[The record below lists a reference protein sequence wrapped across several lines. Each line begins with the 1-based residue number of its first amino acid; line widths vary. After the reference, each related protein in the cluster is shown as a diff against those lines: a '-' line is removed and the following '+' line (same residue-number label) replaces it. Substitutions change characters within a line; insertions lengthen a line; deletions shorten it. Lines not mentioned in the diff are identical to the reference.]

1 MGIAA
6 AETAGTGIGAP
17 DLGRVAP
24 PDDIRRLRGLVA
36 QMGGLAEQAIAE
48 AMTALARGDAELA
61 TSIRT
66 ADRQIDAMAAEVERS
81 VVQLLGG
88 RTLGGIEL
96 REAIGAL
103 KIAAVIERIADY
115 AKNIAKRVP
124 TIAATGRIGPID
136 LLPTMGRM
144 AGEMVRDALDAFAAR
159 DPASA
164 AEVCRRD
171 RALDE
176 VHAGVFRM
184 LVEHMA
190 ANPATV
196 EQAAHLLFVAKNLER
211 IGDHATNLAE
221 MVYFAATGEQMAERQ
236 RGASA
241 G

>member
-1 MGIAA
+1 MTNHVPGF
-6 AETAGTGIGAP
+6 
-17 DLGRVAP
+17 GRVVP
-24 PDDIRRLRGLVA
+24 PDDIRRLRGVVA

-61 TSIRT
+61 TSIRA
-66 ADRQIDAMAAEVERS
+66 ADHRIDAMAAEVERA
-81 VVQLLGG
+81 VVEIIARRSPTGV
-88 RTLGGIEL
+88 EL
-96 REAIGAL
+96 REALAAL

-124 TIAATGRIGPID
+124 LIATDGR
-136 LLPTMGRM
+136 LRSNVALPAMGRM

-159 DPASA
+159 DPVSA
-164 AEVCRRD
+164 AEVCLRD
-171 RALDE
+171 QALDE
-176 VHAGVFRM
+176 VHAGVFRA

-190 ANPATV
+190 THPATV

-221 MVYFAATGEQMAERQ
+221 MVYFAATGEQMTERR
-236 RGASA
+236 RGAAA

>member
-1 MGIAA
+1 MATRMGSTASDGNGIARA
-6 AETAGTGIGAP
+6 
-17 DLGRVAP
+17 AP

-61 TSIRT
+61 SSIRL
-66 ADRQIDAMAAEVERS
+66 ADRRVDAMAAEVERT
-81 VVQLLGG
+81 VVEIIGG
-88 RTLGGIEL
+88 RAPDGVDL
-96 REAIGAL
+96 REAIAAL

-124 TIAATGRIGPID
+124 LIAADRFGPLD
-136 LLPTMGRM
+136 ALPAMGRM

-176 VHAGVFRM
+176 VHAGVFRT
-184 LVEHMA
+184 LVAHMA
-190 ANPATV
+190 THPATV

-221 MVYFAATGEQMAERQ
+221 MVHFAATGEQMVERQ
-236 RGASA
+236 RGAAA

>member
-1 MGIAA
+1 MA
-6 AETAGTGIGAP
+6 TGIGLQNGIGP
-17 DLGRVAP
+17 ERGVP
-24 PDDIRRLRGLVA
+24 PSDDIRRLRGLVA

-48 AMTALARGDAELA
+48 AMTALSRGDTELA
-61 TSIRT
+61 TSIRA
-66 ADRQIDAMAAEVERS
+66 ADRRIDAMAAEVERA
-81 VVQLLGG
+81 VVRILARGVP
-88 RTLGGIEL
+88 GGIDL
-96 REAIGAL
+96 REAIAAL

-124 TIAATGRIGPID
+124 LIATDARLRPPD
-136 LLPTMGRM
+136 AFPSMGRM

-171 RALDE
+171 QALDE
-176 VHAGVFRM
+176 VHAGVFRT

-221 MVYFAATGEQMAERQ
+221 MVYFAATGEQMTDRQ
-236 RGASA
+236 RGAAA